1 MMPGTMQFTLRGI
14 PLSPAARQAGQ
25 PRGETGEPKASHS
38 SGAPAQSGAPDLP
51 RGWIDMLL
59 GETPLESLYPDE
71 Q

>member
-1 MMPGTMQFTLRGI
+1 MPGTMHFTLRGI
-14 PLSPAARQAGQ
+14 PLSPAARQLGQ
-25 PRGETGEPKASHS
+25 AHGDTAQPKASPPG
-38 SGAPAQSGAPDLP
+38 SGAPEQSGSPGLP